1 MGNRLT
7 KLYTKTGDDGTTGLG
22 DGSRTTKDSARIE
35 AVGTIDELNSWIG
48 LLLAELPEDE
58 PLIEPLTEIQ
68 HRLFDLGGELA
79 VPGFQLIQ
87 SQMVTNLEVLCDQLN
102 EELPPLKE
110 FILPGGSTSAGLCHM
125 ARAVARR
132 ERVIV
137 TLSKDESI
145 GDDLKRYINRLSRMS
160 YLSWP
165 ANSRNVMAAKKCSGN
180 QKNTIKNARQAGH
193 FVRTPCA

>member
-48 LLLAELPEDE
+48 LLLAELPADE
-58 PLIEPLTEIQ
+58 QLIEPLTDIQ

-87 SQMVTNLEVLCDQLN
+87 AEMVSDLEALCDQLN

-110 FILPGGSTSAGLCHM
+110 FILPGGSKSAGLCHM
-125 ARAVARR
+125 ARTVARR
-132 ERVIV
+132 AERIIV
-137 TLSKDESI
+137 TLSKEETV
-145 GDDLKRYINRLSRMS
+145 GDDLKRYINRLSDV
-160 YLSWP
+160 LF
-165 ANSRNVMAAKKCSGN
+165 VMAR
-180 QKNTIKNARQAGH
+180 QLARRDGGQEV
-193 FVRTPCA
+193 FWKSKRTP

>member
-48 LLLAELPEDE
+48 LLLAELPADE

-87 SQMVTNLEVLCDQLN
+87 SQMVSDLEVLCDQLN

-132 ERVIV
+132 AERVIV

-145 GDDLKRYINRLSRMS
+145 GDDLKRYINRLSDV
-160 YLSWP
+160 LF
-165 ANSRNVMAAKKCSGN
+165 VMAR
-180 QKNTIKNARQAGH
+180 QLARRDGGQEV
-193 FVRTPCA
+193 FWKSKRIQ

>member
-22 DGSRTTKDSARIE
+22 DGSRTTKDNARIE

-48 LLLAELPEDE
+48 LLLAELPADE

-87 SQMVTNLEVLCDQLN
+87 SQMVSDLEVLCDQLN

-132 ERVIV
+132 AERVIV

-145 GDDLKRYINRLSRMS
+145 GDDLKRYINRLSDV
-160 YLSWP
+160 LF
-165 ANSRNVMAAKKCSGN
+165 VMAR
-180 QKNTIKNARQAGH
+180 QLARRDGGQEV
-193 FVRTPCA
+193 FWKSKRIQ

>member
-7 KLYTKTGDDGTTGLG
+7 KLYTRTGDDGTTGLG
-22 DGSRTTKDSARIE
+22 DGSRTTKDSVRIE

-48 LLLAELPEDE
+48 LLLAELPADE
-58 PLIEPLTEIQ
+58 RLIEPLTDIQ

-87 SQMVTNLEVLCDQLN
+87 AEMVSDLEALCDQLN

-110 FILPGGSTSAGLCHM
+110 FILPGGSKSAGLCHM

-132 ERVIV
+132 AERIIV
-137 TLSKDESI
+137 TLSKEETV
-145 GDDLKRYINRLSRMS
+145 GDDLKRYINRLSDV
-160 YLSWP
+160 LF
-165 ANSRNVMAAKKCSGN
+165 VMAR
-180 QKNTIKNARQAGH
+180 QLARSDGGQEV
-193 FVRTPCA
+193 FWKSKRTP

>member
-22 DGSRTTKDSARIE
+22 DGSRTTKDSSRIE

-48 LLLAELPEDE
+48 LLLAELPTDE
-58 PLIEPLTEIQ
+58 PLIEPLTDIQ

-87 SQMVTNLEVLCDQLN
+87 SNMVSDLEILCDRLN
-102 EELPPLKE
+102 QELPPLKE
-110 FILPGGSTSAGLCHM
+110 FILPGGSKTAGLCHM

-132 ERVIV
+132 AERTIV
-137 TLSKDESI
+137 TLSKEDTV
-145 GDDLKRYINRLSRMS
+145 GDDLRQYINRLSDV
-160 YLSWP
+160 LF
-165 ANSRNVMAAKKCSGN
+165 VMAR
-180 QKNTIKNARQAGH
+180 QLARRDGGQEI
-193 FVRTPCA
+193 FWKSKRTQ

>member
-22 DGSRTTKDSARIE
+22 DGSRTTKDSPRIE

-48 LLLAELPEDE
+48 LLLAELPADE
-58 PLIEPLTEIQ
+58 QLIEPLTDIQ

-87 SQMVTNLEVLCDQLN
+87 AEMVSDLEALCDQLN

-110 FILPGGSTSAGLCHM
+110 FILPGGSKSAGLCHM

-132 ERVIV
+132 AERIIV
-137 TLSKDESI
+137 TLSKEETV
-145 GDDLKRYINRLSRMS
+145 GDDLKRYINRLSDV
-160 YLSWP
+160 LF
-165 ANSRNVMAAKKCSGN
+165 VMAR
-180 QKNTIKNARQAGH
+180 QLARRDGGQEV
-193 FVRTPCA
+193 FWKSKRTP

>member
-35 AVGTIDELNSWIG
+35 AVGTIDELNSWVG
-48 LLLAELPEDE
+48 LLLAELPANES
-58 PLIEPLTEIQ
+58 LIGPLTDIQ

-87 SQMVTNLEVLCDQLN
+87 SEMVSDLETLCDQLN

-110 FILPGGSTSAGLCHM
+110 FILPGGSKSAGLCHM

-132 ERVIV
+132 AERIIV
-137 TLSKDESI
+137 TLSKEETV
-145 GDDLKRYINRLSRMS
+145 GDDPKRYINRLSDV
-160 YLSWP
+160 LF
-165 ANSRNVMAAKKCSGN
+165 VMAR
-180 QKNTIKNARQAGH
+180 QLARRDGGQEV
-193 FVRTPCA
+193 FWKSKRTP

>member
-48 LLLAELPEDE
+48 LLLAELPADE

-87 SQMVTNLEVLCDQLN
+87 SQMVSDLEVLCDQLN

-132 ERVIV
+132 AERVIV

-145 GDDLKRYINRLSRMS
+145 GDDLKRYINRLSDV
-160 YLSWP
+160 LF
-165 ANSRNVMAAKKCSGN
+165 VMAR
-180 QKNTIKNARQAGH
+180 QLARRDGGQEV
-193 FVRTPCA
+193 FWNSKRIQ

>member
-48 LLLAELPEDE
+48 LLLAELPADE

-87 SQMVTNLEVLCDQLN
+87 SQMVSDLEVLCDQLN

-132 ERVIV
+132 AERVIV

-145 GDDLKRYINRLSRMS
+145 GDDLQRYINRLSDV
-160 YLSWP
+160 LF
-165 ANSRNVMAAKKCSGN
+165 VMAR
-180 QKNTIKNARQAGH
+180 QLARRDGGQEV
-193 FVRTPCA
+193 FWKSKRIQ

>member
-22 DGSRTTKDSARIE
+22 DGSRTTKDSSRIE

-48 LLLAELPEDE
+48 LLLAELPANE
-58 PLIEPLTEIQ
+58 PLIEPLTDIQ

-87 SQMVTNLEVLCDQLN
+87 SDMVSGLEILCDQLN

-110 FILPGGSTSAGLCHM
+110 FILPGGSKSAGLCHM

-132 ERVIV
+132 AERIIV
-137 TLSKDESI
+137 TLSKEDTVGE
-145 GDDLKRYINRLSRMS
+145 DLRQYINRLSDV
-160 YLSWP
+160 LF
-165 ANSRNVMAAKKCSGN
+165 VMAR
-180 QKNTIKNARQAGH
+180 QLARRDGGQEI
-193 FVRTPCA
+193 FWKTKRTE

>member
-7 KLYTKTGDDGTTGLG
+7 KLYTKTGDDGSTGLG

-132 ERVIV
+132 AERVIV

-145 GDDLKRYINRLSRMS
+145 GTDLKRCITRLSDV
-160 YLSWP
+160 LF
-165 ANSRNVMAAKKCSGN
+165 VMAR
-180 QKNTIKNARQAGH
+180 QLARRDGGQEV
-193 FVRTPCA
+193 FWKSKRTQ

>member
-7 KLYTKTGDDGTTGLG
+7 KLYTKTGDNGTTGLG

-48 LLLAELPEDE
+48 LLLAELPADE

-87 SQMVTNLEVLCDQLN
+87 SQMVSDLEVLCDQLN

-132 ERVIV
+132 AERVIV

-145 GDDLKRYINRLSRMS
+145 GDDLKRYINRLSDV
-160 YLSWP
+160 LF
-165 ANSRNVMAAKKCSGN
+165 VMAR
-180 QKNTIKNARQAGH
+180 QLARRDGGQEV
-193 FVRTPCA
+193 FWKSKRIQ

>member
-7 KLYTKTGDDGTTGLG
+7 RLYTKTGDDGTTGLG

-48 LLLAELPEDE
+48 LLLAELPADE

-87 SQMVTNLEVLCDQLN
+87 SQMVSDLEVLCDQLN

-132 ERVIV
+132 AERVIV
-137 TLSKDESI
+137 TLSKDENI
-145 GDDLKRYINRLSRMS
+145 GDDLKRYINRLSDV
-160 YLSWP
+160 LF
-165 ANSRNVMAAKKCSGN
+165 VMAR
-180 QKNTIKNARQAGH
+180 QLARRDGGQEV
-193 FVRTPCA
+193 FWKSKRIQ

>member
-35 AVGTIDELNSWIG
+35 AVGTIDELNSWVG

-87 SQMVTNLEVLCDQLN
+87 SQMVSDLEVLCDQLN

-132 ERVIV
+132 AERVIV

-145 GDDLKRYINRLSRMS
+145 GDDLKRYINRLSDV
-160 YLSWP
+160 LF
-165 ANSRNVMAAKKCSGN
+165 VMAR
-180 QKNTIKNARQAGH
+180 QLARRGGGQEV
-193 FVRTPCA
+193 FWKSKRTQ

>member
-87 SQMVTNLEVLCDQLN
+87 SQMVSDLEVLCDQLN

-132 ERVIV
+132 AERVIV

-145 GDDLKRYINRLSRMS
+145 GDDLKRYINRLSDV
-160 YLSWP
+160 LF
-165 ANSRNVMAAKKCSGN
+165 VMAR
-180 QKNTIKNARQAGH
+180 QLARRDGGQEV
-193 FVRTPCA
+193 FWKSKRIQ

>member
-22 DGSRTTKDSARIE
+22 DGSRITKDSPRIE

-48 LLLAELPEDE
+48 LLLAELPADE

-87 SQMVTNLEVLCDQLN
+87 SQMVSDLEVLCDQLN

-132 ERVIV
+132 AERVIV

-145 GDDLKRYINRLSRMS
+145 GDDLKRYINRLSDV
-160 YLSWP
+160 LF
-165 ANSRNVMAAKKCSGN
+165 VMAR
-180 QKNTIKNARQAGH
+180 QLARRDGGQEV
-193 FVRTPCA
+193 FWKSKRIR

>member
-22 DGSRTTKDSARIE
+22 DGSRTTKDSSRIE

-48 LLLAELPEDE
+48 LLLAELPANE
-58 PLIEPLTEIQ
+58 PLIEPLTDIQ

-87 SQMVTNLEVLCDQLN
+87 SDMVSDLEILCDQLN

-110 FILPGGSTSAGLCHM
+110 FILPGGSKSAGLCHM

-132 ERVIV
+132 AERIIV
-137 TLSKDESI
+137 TLSKEDTVGE
-145 GDDLKRYINRLSRMS
+145 DLRQYINRLSDV
-160 YLSWP
+160 LF
-165 ANSRNVMAAKKCSGN
+165 VMAR
-180 QKNTIKNARQAGH
+180 QLARRDGGQEI
-193 FVRTPCA
+193 FWKSKRTE

>member
-22 DGSRTTKDSARIE
+22 DGSRTTKDSSRIE

-48 LLLAELPEDE
+48 LLLAELPADE

-87 SQMVTNLEVLCDQLN
+87 SQMVSDLEVLCDQLN

-132 ERVIV
+132 AERVIV

-145 GDDLKRYINRLSRMS
+145 GDDLKRYINRLSDV
-160 YLSWP
+160 LF
-165 ANSRNVMAAKKCSGN
+165 VMAR
-180 QKNTIKNARQAGH
+180 QLARRDGGQEV
-193 FVRTPCA
+193 FWKSKRIQ

>member
-7 KLYTKTGDDGTTGLG
+7 KLYTKTGDNGTTGLG
-22 DGSRTTKDSARIE
+22 DGSRITKDSPRIE

-48 LLLAELPEDE
+48 LLLAELPADE

-87 SQMVTNLEVLCDQLN
+87 SQMVSDLEVLCDQLN

-132 ERVIV
+132 AERVIV

-145 GDDLKRYINRLSRMS
+145 GDDLKRYINRLSDV
-160 YLSWP
+160 LF
-165 ANSRNVMAAKKCSGN
+165 VMAR
-180 QKNTIKNARQAGH
+180 QLARRDGGQEV
-193 FVRTPCA
+193 FWNSKRIQ

>member
-48 LLLAELPEDE
+48 LLLAELPADE

-87 SQMVTNLEVLCDQLN
+87 SQMVSDLEVLCDQLN

-132 ERVIV
+132 AERVIV
-137 TLSKDESI
+137 TLSKNESI
-145 GDDLKRYINRLSRMS
+145 GDDLKRYINRLSDV
-160 YLSWP
+160 LF
-165 ANSRNVMAAKKCSGN
+165 VMAR
-180 QKNTIKNARQAGH
+180 QLARRDGGQEV
-193 FVRTPCA
+193 FWKSKRIQ

>member
-48 LLLAELPEDE
+48 LLLAELPADE

-87 SQMVTNLEVLCDQLN
+87 SQMVSDLEVLCDQLN

-132 ERVIV
+132 AERVIV

-145 GDDLKRYINRLSRMS
+145 GDDLKQYINRLSDV
-160 YLSWP
+160 LF
-165 ANSRNVMAAKKCSGN
+165 VMAR
-180 QKNTIKNARQAGH
+180 QLARRDGGQEV
-193 FVRTPCA
+193 FWKSKRIQ

>member
-22 DGSRTTKDSARIE
+22 DGSRTTKDSSRIE

-48 LLLAELPEDE
+48 LLLAELPTDE
-58 PLIEPLTEIQ
+58 PLIEPLTDIQ

-87 SQMVTNLEVLCDQLN
+87 SNMVSDLEILCDRLN
-102 EELPPLKE
+102 QELPPLKE
-110 FILPGGSTSAGLCHM
+110 FILPGGSKTAGVCHM

-132 ERVIV
+132 AERTIV
-137 TLSKDESI
+137 TLSKEDTV
-145 GDDLKRYINRLSRMS
+145 GDDLRQYINRLSDV
-160 YLSWP
+160 LF
-165 ANSRNVMAAKKCSGN
+165 VMAR
-180 QKNTIKNARQAGH
+180 QLARRDGGQEV
-193 FVRTPCA
+193 FWKSKRTQ

>member
-35 AVGTIDELNSWIG
+35 AVGTIDELNSWVG

-87 SQMVTNLEVLCDQLN
+87 SQMVSDLEVLCDQLN

-132 ERVIV
+132 AERIIV

-145 GDDLKRYINRLSRMS
+145 GDDLKQYINRLSDV
-160 YLSWP
+160 LF
-165 ANSRNVMAAKKCSGN
+165 V
-180 QKNTIKNARQAGH
+180 IARQLARRDGGQEV
-193 FVRTPCA
+193 FWKSKRTQ

>member
-22 DGSRTTKDSARIE
+22 DGSRITKDSPRIE

-48 LLLAELPEDE
+48 LLLAELPADE

-87 SQMVTNLEVLCDQLN
+87 SQMVSDLEVLCDQLN

-110 FILPGGSTSAGLCHM
+110 FILPGGSKTAGLCHM

-132 ERVIV
+132 AERVIV
-137 TLSKDESI
+137 TLSKNESI
-145 GDDLKRYINRLSRMS
+145 GDDLKRYINRLSDV
-160 YLSWP
+160 LF
-165 ANSRNVMAAKKCSGN
+165 VMAR
-180 QKNTIKNARQAGH
+180 QLARRDGGQEV
-193 FVRTPCA
+193 FWKSKRTQ

>member
-22 DGSRTTKDSARIE
+22 DGSRTTKDSPRIE

-48 LLLAELPEDE
+48 LLLAELPADE

-87 SQMVTNLEVLCDQLN
+87 SQMVSDLEVLCDQLN

-110 FILPGGSTSAGLCHM
+110 VILPGGSTSAGLCHM

-132 ERVIV
+132 AERVSV

-145 GDDLKRYINRLSRMS
+145 GDDLKRYINRLSDV
-160 YLSWP
+160 LF
-165 ANSRNVMAAKKCSGN
+165 VMAR
-180 QKNTIKNARQAGH
+180 QLARRDGGQEV
-193 FVRTPCA
+193 FWKSKRIQ